1 VGLPGLER
9 GTSSLSGIEG
19 PALCGAAFFQLAG
32 DRQGRSNALFEASTC
47 AVVRRPDHVGPEQA
61 DGLLGE
67 LVLLC
72 VTERA
77 TTALPT
83 RSPPCLLVT
92 VCYVHRGGM
101 ALSGPLEVKSPRQA
115 CATAHTPPAAAA
127 REWRRSMRAHLRPPH
142 PVRPPGVRVA
152 APLVN
157 PQVRYRSAPFGRY
170 RFRNIPKGIARN
182 HITIPSWGRTKAT
195 GTESANSSTGDSDE
209 RSSHR

>member
-1 VGLPGLER
+1 LNVGPHPYQVSRAQRCAER
-9 GTSSLSGIEG
+9 RFSSSLATGRGEVMRCSKRRPAPWSVVQITSG
-19 PALCGAAFFQLAG
+19 
-32 DRQGRSNALFEASTC
+32 RTGRRTPRRARS
-47 AVVRRPDHVGPEQA
+47 VVRDRACDHGFTDSISALSACRRLLRP
-61 DGLLGE
+61 
-67 LVLLC
+67 
-72 VTERA
+72 
-77 TTALPT
+77 
-83 RSPPCLLVT
+83 S
-92 VCYVHRGGM
+92 GGM